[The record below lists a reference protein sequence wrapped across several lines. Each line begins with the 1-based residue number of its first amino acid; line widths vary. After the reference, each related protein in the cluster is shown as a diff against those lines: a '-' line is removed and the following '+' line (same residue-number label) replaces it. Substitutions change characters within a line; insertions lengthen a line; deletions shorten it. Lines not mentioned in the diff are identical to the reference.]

1 MNRTEFMRQLE
12 SLLQNISATERE
24 EALQYYNEYFNDA
37 GPENEQNVIEALGNP
52 AKVAE
57 NIKKD
62 IFGNGYGENIYQK
75 INADNRAV
83 ITYPAYSNA
92 EDGGAEQA
100 GLAERCV
107 TNCTGSRWYPPQNKE
122 GMSTGMIVLIVILC
136 ILASPV
142 ILGVAS
148 AGIGVAAGLIAAW
161 FGLIIGFGA
170 TAAALILILIA
181 LVAVGIIS
189 MFTHPFVGMC
199 LIGAGLICGGVG
211 LLFLMLTVAMAGI
224 ATPAICC
231 WIGGLFQKRGKKKH
245 EKIYEG
251 LCHHSVDIYIIG
263 TDPGSER
270 KPGEWLHAFFR
281 RGRSCQRLPWEESP
295 EKRWMTGV
303 TV

>member
-1 MNRTEFMRQLE
+1 MRQLE

-83 ITYPAYSNA
+83 ITYPADS
-92 EDGGAEQA
+92 GAESGAGEAGFGQENEAQA
-100 GLAERCV
+100 AGAV
-107 TNCTGSRWYPPQNKE
+107 SSRKKE

-142 ILGVAS
+142 ILGAAS
-148 AGIGVAAGLIAAW
+148 AGIGVAAGLI
-161 FGLIIGFGA
+161 GFGA
-170 TAAALILILIA
+170 TAAALILLLIA

-189 MFTHPFVGMC
+189 LFTHPFVGMC

-231 WIGGLFQKRGKKKH
+231 WIGGLFQKRGKA
-245 EKIYEG
+245 E
-251 LCHHSVDIYIIG
+251 
-263 TDPGSER
+263 
-270 KPGEWLHAFFR
+270 A
-281 RGRSCQRLPWEESP
+281 
-295 EKRWMTGV
+295 
-303 TV
+303 

>member
-62 IFGNGYGENIYQK
+62 IFGNGYGENIYQRAG
-75 INADNRAV
+75 ADSRAV
-83 ITYPAYSNA
+83 ITYLADFQTESGN
-92 EDGGAEQA
+92 GEQCN
-100 GLAERCV
+100 RQSD
-107 TNCTGSRWYPPQNKE
+107 TPQSAQAQVVSSQKNE

-142 ILGVAS
+142 ILGAAS
-148 AGIGVAAGLIAAW
+148 AGIGVAAGLIAGW

-170 TAAALILILIA
+170 TAVALILILIA
-181 LVAVGIIS
+181 LVVAGIIS
-189 MFTHPFVGMC
+189 LFTHPFVGMG

-231 WIGGLFQKRGKKKH
+231 WIGGLFQKRGKK
-245 EKIYEG
+245 E
-251 LCHHSVDIYIIG
+251 
-263 TDPGSER
+263 
-270 KPGEWLHAFFR
+270 A
-281 RGRSCQRLPWEESP
+281 
-295 EKRWMTGV
+295 
-303 TV
+303 

>member
-1 MNRTEFMRQLE
+1 MSRTEFMRQLE

-62 IFGNGYGENIYQK
+62 IFGNGYGDNSYQRVG
-75 INADNRAV
+75 ADSRAV
-83 ITYPAYSNA
+83 ITYPAEPQSENSN
-92 EDGGAEQA
+92 GEQ
-100 GLAERCV
+100 R
-107 TNCTGSRWYPPQNKE
+107 NRQNGTAQTAQAQPAQKKE

-161 FGLIIGFGA
+161 LGLIIGFGA
-170 TAAALILILIA
+170 TAVALILVLIA
-181 LVAVGIIS
+181 LVITGISS

-224 ATPAICC
+224 VTPAVCR
-231 WIGGLFQKRGKKKH
+231 WIGGLFQKRGK
-245 EKIYEG
+245 
-251 LCHHSVDIYIIG
+251 
-263 TDPGSER
+263 
-270 KPGEWLHAFFR
+270 ANA
-281 RGRSCQRLPWEESP
+281 
-295 EKRWMTGV
+295 
-303 TV
+303 

>member
-1 MNRTEFMRQLE
+1 MSRTEYMRQLE
-12 SLLQNISATERE
+12 SLLQNIPDTERE

-62 IFGNGYGENIYQK
+62 IFGNGYGENNYQRAG
-75 INADNRAV
+75 ADSRAV
-83 ITYPAYSNA
+83 ITYPA
-92 EDGGAEQA
+92 D
-100 GLAERCV
+100 
-107 TNCTGSRWYPPQNKE
+107 PQIENGNNRQSDAPQTAQVVSPQKKE

-142 ILGVAS
+142 ILGAAS
-148 AGIGVAAGLIAAW
+148 AGIGVAAALIAAW

-170 TAAALILILIA
+170 TAAALILVLIA

-231 WIGGLFQKRGKKKH
+231 WIGGLFQKRGKK
-245 EKIYEG
+245 E
-251 LCHHSVDIYIIG
+251 
-263 TDPGSER
+263 
-270 KPGEWLHAFFR
+270 A
-281 RGRSCQRLPWEESP
+281 
-295 EKRWMTGV
+295 
-303 TV
+303 

>member
-1 MNRTEFMRQLE
+1 MSRTEFMKQLE

-75 INADNRAV
+75 INADNRAM
-83 ITYPAYSNA
+83 ITYPADA
-92 EDGGAEQA
+92 TGEDGSGEQRNGQNGAAQTAQA
-100 GLAERCV
+100 Q
-107 TNCTGSRWYPPQNKE
+107 TGSSQKKE

-142 ILGVAS
+142 ILGVAG
-148 AGIGVAAGLIAAW
+148 AGIGVAAGLIATW

-170 TAAALILILIA
+170 TAIALILILIA
-181 LVAVGIIS
+181 LVVVGIIS
-189 MFTHPFVGMC
+189 MVTNPFHLFLGME

-224 ATPAICC
+224 ATPAICHG
-231 WIGGLFQKRGKKKH
+231 IGRLFQKGGKAK
-245 EKIYEG
+245 
-251 LCHHSVDIYIIG
+251 
-263 TDPGSER
+263 
-270 KPGEWLHAFFR
+270 A
-281 RGRSCQRLPWEESP
+281 
-295 EKRWMTGV
+295 
-303 TV
+303 

>member
-1 MNRTEFMRQLE
+1 MNRTEYVRQLE

-62 IFGNGYGENIYQK
+62 ILWNGYGENSYQRAG
-75 INADNRAV
+75 ADSRSV
-83 ITYPAYSNA
+83 ITYPADPQTEN
-92 EDGGAEQA
+92 GNGEQRNRQSDA
-100 GLAERCV
+100 SQTAQAQV
-107 TNCTGSRWYPPQNKE
+107 VSPQKNE

-142 ILGVAS
+142 ILGAAS

-161 FGLIIGFGA
+161 FGLI
-170 TAAALILILIA
+170 
-181 LVAVGIIS
+181 
-189 MFTHPFVGMC
+189 
-199 LIGAGLICGGVG
+199 CGGIG

-231 WIGGLFQKRGKKKH
+231 WIGGLFQKRGKA
-245 EKIYEG
+245 E
-251 LCHHSVDIYIIG
+251 
-263 TDPGSER
+263 
-270 KPGEWLHAFFR
+270 A
-281 RGRSCQRLPWEESP
+281 
-295 EKRWMTGV
+295 
-303 TV
+303 

>member
-1 MNRTEFMRQLE
+1 MNRTEYMRQLE

-62 IFGNGYGENIYQK
+62 ILWNGYGENSYQRAG
-75 INADNRAV
+75 ADSRSV
-83 ITYPAYSNA
+83 ITYPADPQTEN
-92 EDGGAEQA
+92 GNGEQRNRQSDA
-100 GLAERCV
+100 SQTAQAQV
-107 TNCTGSRWYPPQNKE
+107 VSPQKNE

-142 ILGVAS
+142 ILGAAS

-161 FGLIIGFGA
+161 FGLI
-170 TAAALILILIA
+170 
-181 LVAVGIIS
+181 
-189 MFTHPFVGMC
+189 
-199 LIGAGLICGGVG
+199 CGGIG

-231 WIGGLFQKRGKKKH
+231 WIGGLFQKRGKA
-245 EKIYEG
+245 E
-251 LCHHSVDIYIIG
+251 
-263 TDPGSER
+263 
-270 KPGEWLHAFFR
+270 A
-281 RGRSCQRLPWEESP
+281 
-295 EKRWMTGV
+295 
-303 TV
+303 

>member
-1 MNRTEFMRQLE
+1 MRQLE

-52 AKVAE
+52 VKVAE

-83 ITYPAYSNA
+83 ITYPADS
-92 EDGGAEQA
+92 GAESGAGEAGFGQENEAQA
-100 GLAERCV
+100 AGAV
-107 TNCTGSRWYPPQNKE
+107 SSRKKE

-161 FGLIIGFGA
+161 DHQYVYASLCGNVPDRCRTDLRRCRTSVPDADRGHGGNRHTGDLLLDRRII
-170 TAAALILILIA
+170 
-181 LVAVGIIS
+181 
-189 MFTHPFVGMC
+189 
-199 LIGAGLICGGVG
+199 
-211 LLFLMLTVAMAGI
+211 
-224 ATPAICC
+224 
-231 WIGGLFQKRGKKKH
+231 
-245 EKIYEG
+245 
-251 LCHHSVDIYIIG
+251 
-263 TDPGSER
+263 
-270 KPGEWLHAFFR
+270 
-281 RGRSCQRLPWEESP
+281 P
-295 EKRWMTGV
+295 EKR
-303 TV
+303 